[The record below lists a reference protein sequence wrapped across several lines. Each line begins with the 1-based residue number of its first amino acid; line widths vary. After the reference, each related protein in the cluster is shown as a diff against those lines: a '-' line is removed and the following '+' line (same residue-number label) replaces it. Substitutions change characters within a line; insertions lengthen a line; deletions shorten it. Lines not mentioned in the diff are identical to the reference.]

1 MTENWRKINE
11 QIKHHWNGLRQLI
24 KQAYKEQGRMSKEEE
39 EEMLEEELILV
50 ENLEMLMEQRM
61 ESLRIQ
67 SMEIEFGT
75 DY

>member
-1 MTENWRKINE
+1 M
-11 QIKHHWNGLRQLI
+11 RQLI
-24 KQAYKEQGRMSKEEE
+24 KQAYKEQGKMSIEEE
-39 EEMLEEELILV
+39 EEMLEEKLILV